1 MTLEGM
7 EVKGPFRNRRLLRAQ
22 LWHGALIEG
31 KTASPS
37 GQTSGAFFSSAV
49 FNKEGSCLLSL
60 KRLGVTVTHLA
71 GFVFTMFPSPQE
83 KAGMHTHHTSQALKP
98 TVQLS
103 FNVHFAIRKIW
114 FKFKIQL
121 SNFFFFSF
129 LGNSFSFGFSKV
141 QCICSSSSSGTYA
154 NPMDFW
160 VFPSK
165 ASPLSGWCLVH
176 RSQGLDRNSW
186 GPGKWW
192 SHCCWRC
199 SRNIKVWRWETWL
212 TWLS

>member
-37 GQTSGAFFSSAV
+37 GQTSGAFFSSTV

-121 SNFFFFSF
+121 SNFFFFF
-129 LGNSFSFGFSKV
+129 H
-141 QCICSSSSSGTYA
+141 
-154 NPMDFW
+154 FW
-160 VFPSK
+160 VTHSVLD
-165 ASPLSGWCLVH
+165 SPRFSAYAVVVVV
-176 RSQGLDRNSW
+176 
-186 GPGKWW
+186 GPMQIPWISEYFHPKLLLYLAG
-192 SHCCWRC
+192 
-199 SRNIKVWRWETWL
+199 V
-212 TWLS
+212 